1 MKQHA
6 VVEEQSREL
15 TRLQAQVAQLRS
27 RLLDQSHDYDLDT
40 KGLQSQL
47 DTERKRFERELQ
59 EVRSDNLAERKK
71 RDIQGTEEV
80 GISEGKERVLTSFT

>member
-1 MKQHA
+1 MKQHTI
-6 VVEEQSREL
+6 VEEQSREL

-27 RLLDQSHDYDLDT
+27 RLIDQTHDYDLDT

-59 EVRSDNLAERKK
+59 DVRSDNLAERKK
-71 RDIQGTEEV
+71 RDIQGTLYICIDEKMNV
-80 GISEGKERVLTSFT
+80 I